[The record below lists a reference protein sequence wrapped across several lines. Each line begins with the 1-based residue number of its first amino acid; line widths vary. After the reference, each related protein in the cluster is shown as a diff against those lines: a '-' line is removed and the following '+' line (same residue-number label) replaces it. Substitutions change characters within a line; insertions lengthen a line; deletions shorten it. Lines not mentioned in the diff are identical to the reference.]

1 MNLETRKAR
10 EKEDKER
17 QKGRENY
24 SAGKKFENMKKKKK
38 SRLIKANT

>member
-24 SAGKKFENMKKKKK
+24 SAGKKIRKYEKKKIKIDK
-38 SRLIKANT
+38 S